1 MSKAKAVTGAP
12 SPIASQIRLGEWLAT
27 VRERHGFV
35 QRDGA
40 EFLKTDAQKLSR
52 WERGMHPMPAHD
64 FLALVVRYGAVEDL
78 FKLLGTWERATR
90 VGAGGAAAGGGEGG
104 RRVG

>member
-1 MSKAKAVTGAP
+1 MPKPKAVTRAKVP
-12 SPIASQIRLGEWLAT
+12 SASQIRLGEWLAT

-40 EFLKTDAQKLSR
+40 ELLKTDAQKLSR
-52 WERGMHPMPAHD
+52 WERGMHPMPAHE
-64 FLALVVRYGAVEDL
+64 FLALVVHYGAIEDL

-90 VGAGGAAAGGGEGG
+90 SGAGGAATGAGEGG
-104 RRVG
+104 RRAG